1 MKGVDGGQW
10 IDRTGSPAKIVEG
23 VAPAKYSTGVTA
35 PRVSTKDRIVDASV
49 ALFNESGVGP
59 VTTNHIAAHLGMS
72 PGNLYYHFT
81 NKEEI
86 IRAAFVR
93 MNAEAEAIWSGD
105 LKDNTLLQRI
115 VVANLEL
122 YTRYLFFARELPAL
136 LRADEELAKSYRAIA
151 EVRMEQLE
159 GVLMPLAKAGM
170 LKDLGDREDVRA
182 LAESAW
188 MIGLFC
194 VPYSETL
201 DAGTPAP
208 RTAKGRTERTNAAL
222 ERGALMVLGLF
233 RPYMDVLAYTA
244 LVVVV
249 RSQLESAMARQ

>member
-1 MKGVDGGQW
+1 M
-10 IDRTGSPAKIVEG
+10 
-23 VAPAKYSTGVTA
+23 TA
-35 PRVSTKDRIVDASV
+35 AARPSTKDRIIDAAV
-49 ALFNESGVGP
+49 GLFNDSGVGP

-86 IRAAFVR
+86 IRSAFDR
-93 MNAEAEAIWSGD
+93 MNAEADAIWGGEV
-105 LKDNTLLQRI
+105 KDNTLLQRI

-136 LRADEELAKSYRAIA
+136 LRADDELAKRYGAVA
-151 EVRMEQLE
+151 EARMDQLE
-159 GVLMPLAKAGM
+159 GVLMPLAKAGV
-170 LKDLGDREDVRA
+170 LKGALDREDVRA

-194 VPYSETL
+194 VPYAETL
-201 DAGTPAP
+201 SAGKPEP
-208 RTAKGRTERTNAAL
+208 RTEKARKDRINEAL

-249 RSQLESAMARQ
+249 RSQLETAMKRG

>member
-1 MKGVDGGQW
+1 M
-10 IDRTGSPAKIVEG
+10 S
-23 VAPAKYSTGVTA
+23 S
-35 PRVSTKDRIVDASV
+35 PRVSTKDRIIDAAV
-49 ALFNESGVGP
+49 GLFNASGVGA
-59 VTTNHIAAHLGMS
+59 VTTNHIAAHLEMS
-72 PGNLYYHFT
+72 PGNLYYHFK

-86 IRAAFVR
+86 IRSAFVR
-93 MNAEAEAIWSGD
+93 MNAEADAIWSGD
-105 LKDNTLLQRI
+105 AKDNTLLQRI

-136 LRADEELAKSYRAIA
+136 LRADAELATSYRAVA
-151 EVRMEQLE
+151 EARMDQLE
-159 GVLMPLAKAGM
+159 AFLLPLAKAGV
-170 LKDLGDREDVRA
+170 LKDVGDREDIRA

-194 VPYSETL
+194 VPYAETL
-201 DAGTPAP
+201 AAGGDEP
-208 RTAKGRTERTNAAL
+208 RTEKAHRERIDAAL

-249 RSQLESAMARQ
+249 RSQLETAMKR